1 MRSKSKQQT
10 NKTAGVR
17 LRLESLESRVCPS
30 VSVSTIPIQGG
41 NELLIVGDNNANTI
55 DITDQGDG
63 HIDVVN
69 GKGKILGSADGI
81 TLVKLE
87 GKNGQDTVNYALA
100 NTLTNTER
108 VVLDL
113 GKKADSATIDLSK
126 GISGANLHLKVE
138 GGAGADS
145 IAVTLG
151 SLTASKE
158 HITLDGGDGADSISV
173 TGSEAN
179 VDATSLLAL
188 AITGGAGKDTLT
200 HDVQRASAGKSK
212 PHCRRQSRR
221 RHPWWATLPSTRAVQ
236 ARCARY
242 RPATRGRTT

>member
-1 MRSKSKQQT
+1 MRSKSRQEAT
-10 NKTAGVR
+10 KTTGIR
-17 LRLESLESRVCPS
+17 LRLESLETRVCPS

-63 HIDVVN
+63 QIDVVN
-69 GKGKILGSADGI
+69 GKGKSLGSGDGI
-81 TLVKLE
+81 TLVKFE
-87 GKNGQDTVNYALA
+87 GKDGQDTVNYALA

-113 GKKADSATIDLSK
+113 GKKADSATVDLSQ
-126 GISGANLHLKVE
+126 GISGANLNLKIE

-151 SLTASKE
+151 SLTAAKE
-158 HITLDGGDGADSISV
+158 HITLDGGDGADNISV
-173 TGSEAN
+173 TGTEAN
-179 VDATSLLAL
+179 VDATSVLAL

-200 HDVQRASAGKSK
+200 TTYSGQVLGKVNLTVDGN
-212 PHCRRQSRR
+212 QG
-221 RHPWWATLPSTRAVQ
+221 ADTLVSNVTIDPGSTGTVVRS
-236 ARCARY
+236 